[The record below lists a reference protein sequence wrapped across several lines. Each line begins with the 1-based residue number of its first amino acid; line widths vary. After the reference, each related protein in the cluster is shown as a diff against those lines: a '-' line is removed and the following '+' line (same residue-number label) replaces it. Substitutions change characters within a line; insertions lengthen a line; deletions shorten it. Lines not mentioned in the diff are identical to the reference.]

1 MMLNIVIMRSLTS
14 PVYIS
19 EYRSLR
25 VNIYLAKGR
34 KSALIAVGKKSLKKF
49 FSIAK
54 RVSIKDVTYGIP
66 LV

>member
-1 MMLNIVIMRSLTS
+1 
-14 PVYIS
+14 
-19 EYRSLR
+19 

>member
-1 MMLNIVIMRSLTS
+1 
-14 PVYIS
+14 
-19 EYRSLR
+19 
-25 VNIYLAKGR
+25 VNIYLVKGR

-54 RVSIKDVTYGIP
+54 RVSIKDVTCGIP